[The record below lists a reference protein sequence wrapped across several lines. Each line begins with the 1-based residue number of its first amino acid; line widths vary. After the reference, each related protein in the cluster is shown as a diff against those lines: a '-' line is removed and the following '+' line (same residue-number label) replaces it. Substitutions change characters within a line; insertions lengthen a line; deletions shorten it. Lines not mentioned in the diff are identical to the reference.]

1 MARRHKETTLE
12 VFSGRQAKL
21 NFIIFS
27 ILSSKKHLTSYD
39 TYLEIRSIKG
49 FRHTKRQC
57 IDRRL
62 KMLCQQGW
70 LDKDGVRIAKAH
82 FPSPLYKLSIRAQA
96 ALSLKKVD
104 LNDFLQTAPEVNL
117 QMLIKAI
124 VTSRQD
130 TSL

>member
-1 MARRHKETTLE
+1 MARRHKDKTKLE

-49 FRHTKRQC
+49 FRHTKRQSV
-57 IDRRL
+57 DRRL

-82 FPSPLYKLSIRAQA
+82 FQSPLYKLNIRAHA
-96 ALSLKKVD
+96 ALSLKIVD
-104 LNDFLQTAPEVNL
+104 LNDFLQTAPEDNL
-117 QMLIKAI
+117 QIIIKAI
-124 VTSRQD
+124 VSCR
-130 TSL
+130 